1 MNELRKLTDVATL
14 QSVTDV
20 LAIETRRL
28 ETEISVPLKDNM
40 LNLEPKAASA
50 QTANTVR
57 CYDVKLTNMASEIFE
72 NFWNTLVNLSQ
83 FYRLGSVR
91 QVLQAVYHS

>member
-28 ETEISVPLKDNM
+28 ETEISVQLKDNM

-57 CYDVKLTNMASEIFE
+57 CYDVKLTNYGEAF
-72 NFWNTLVNLSQ
+72 
-83 FYRLGSVR
+83 
-91 QVLQAVYHS
+91 